1 MPFAIQLTACVSLV
15 IFFEVYIGNK
25 CSNTRFLTRLLL
37 PRERRKEMIPIVFCI
52 FMAAIFYLA
61 FKGYQHVH
69 SAEDF
74 IVAGWDLP
82 LPMVT
87 WSLVAALMA
96 APFYFAAV
104 GSGYFTGGFEASATM
119 GGLASCMI
127 LGAFIWVKPIRRLK
141 AWTIGDY
148 YGLRFADKKLGA
160 FAGSTWLAQESYRT
174 R

>member
-1 MPFAIQLTACVSLV
+1 
-15 IFFEVYIGNK
+15 
-25 CSNTRFLTRLLL
+25 
-37 PRERRKEMIPIVFCI
+37 MIPILFCVFMI
-52 FMAAIFYLA
+52 VIFYLA

-104 GSGYFTGGFEASATM
+104 GSGYFSGG
-119 GGLASCMI
+119 
-127 LGAFIWVKPIRRLK
+127 V
-141 AWTIGDY
+141 
-148 YGLRFADKKLGA
+148 
-160 FAGSTWLAQESYRT
+160 
-174 R
+174 